1 MPISVSTSPLS
12 MTISTSPITS
22 PGSYPFTITATSG
35 TISHSVNATLIVT
48 APPSIDFRLAAN
60 PASGSS
66 EAGAPATVSLTLNS
80 TASTASQIAVNCDDS
95 SLPGAQSCS
104 TLNPPSPFTVNPGAS
119 VQFTASINVPTN
131 ATPQSYNIIF
141 NAQDA
146 TGSQTVTYVLTI
158 VPTFSVT
165 NGTPTQTITAGQ
177 TTGAYQLS
185 VAPNPPGSSFQSAVT
200 LSCGFGLPPGA
211 QCLFSPATA
220 ITPGSSAVNVVMTI
234 STTAT
239 TSSLRMPDR
248 RRNYLYAL
256 ALLLPGIVII
266 CGAGRNR
273 GHSRKSALLA
283 ILFLLAISLISCGGV
298 SSGPNSNGTTGQQ
311 TTAGNYTITVT
322 GTSGSLSSSTN
333 VGLIVEAP

>member
-1 MPISVSTSPLS
+1 MI
-12 MTISTSPITS
+12 ISTSSTTPA
-22 PGSYPFTITATSG
+22 GSYPLTITATSG

-48 APPSIDFRLAAN
+48 APPSIDFKLAAN

-66 EAGAPATVSLTLNS
+66 EAGTPATVTLTLTS
-80 TASTASQIAVNCDDS
+80 TASTTTQIAVTCDDS

-104 TLNPPSPFTVNPGAS
+104 TLNPLSPFTVSPGAS
-119 VQFTASINVPTN
+119 IQFTASINVPTN
-131 ATPQSYNIIF
+131 ATPQNYNVVF
-141 NAQDA
+141 NAHDA
-146 TGSQTVTYVLTI
+146 TGSQTVTYALTI

-185 VAPNPPGSSFQSAVT
+185 VAPNPPGSSYQGAVT

-211 QCLFSPATA
+211 QCLFSPSTP
-220 ITPGSSAVNVVMTI
+220 ITPGGSAVNVVMTI

-239 TSSLRMPDR
+239 ASNLRMPGQR
-248 RRNYLYAL
+248 RTYLYAF
-256 ALLLPGIVII
+256 ALLLPGIVIA

-283 ILFLLAISLISCGGV
+283 ILFVLAISLTSCGGV
-298 SSGPNSNGTTGQQ
+298 TSGPNSTTGQQ

-333 VGLIVEAP
+333 VGLVVEAP